1 MEEDFPVSFIWTYF
15 CRNFMF
21 VWYSKM
27 EAGPCNLNTC
37 NLEYWHIEILKFWFY
52 PATTT
57 LQDDLCVAAG
67 HWASEEEIKHKEQQV
82 QEGGNK
88 QERRARGWT

>member
-1 MEEDFPVSFIWTYF
+1 
-15 CRNFMF
+15 
-21 VWYSKM
+21 M
-27 EAGPCNLNTC
+27 EAGPYNLNTC
-37 NLEYWHIEILKFWFY
+37 NFEYWNIEILKFWFY

-88 QERRARGWT
+88 QERRARGWTPLRDKNIRQHNRKRRIE